1 MESVLPAELAVFVH
15 FNPFRIVPLVLLG
28 DIVAA
33 LAFCTSQCYFHSHDR
48 HLLLVYFFR
57 CAEVGFAVRPEQLS
71 ESFASLRIRMGFIA
85 APKRVLTRRWAKK

>member
-1 MESVLPAELAVFVH
+1 MLPAELAVFVH

-33 LAFCTSQCYFHSHDR
+33 LAFCTSQCYFH
-48 HLLLVYFFR
+48 LLLVYFFR
-57 CAEVGFAVRPEQLS
+57 CAEVGSAVRPEQLS